1 MSSLAAAA
9 YVGGLVWAGLAL
21 AEGLARE
28 LAGWLRGDVED
39 QGADVK
45 SGLAPDE

>member
-1 MSSLAAAA
+1 MSKLAAAA

-21 AEGLARE
+21 VEAGARE

-39 QGADVK
+39 QGA
-45 SGLAPDE
+45 E